1 MSKKTPKGDPY
12 WGGFGLGTWGRRNVR
27 GVSSNGKKIMVAENI
42 GGFTLV
48 AENIAV
54 LVLSSIALFLFF
66 LNR

>member
-1 MSKKTPKGDPY
+1 MPGMSKKTPKGDPY

-42 GGFTLV
+42 T
-48 AENIAV
+48 V
-54 LVLSSIALFLFF
+54 LVLFSISLFLFF

>member
-42 GGFTLV
+42 
-48 AENIAV
+48 AV
-54 LVLSSIALFLFF
+54 LVLFSISLFLFF

>member
-1 MSKKTPKGDPY
+1 MPGMSKKTPKGDPY

-42 GGFTLV
+42 
-48 AENIAV
+48 AV
-54 LVLSSIALFLFF
+54 LVLFSITLVMFF